1 MICIALYWLVSI
13 WVERT
18 LVLNGWAFS
27 SLNYIWDK
35 VIKNGLSKFFKGCLL
50 QNLLSP
56 LLNTFFHL
64 CTQDA
69 VYKFPSKMT
78 KCRLGCL
85 YQLSLNFPKK
95 MFWHLQK
102 VTKEKG
108 SWIHFQSSC
117 TLTTVT
123 LLLMGSVASISL

>member
-1 MICIALYWLVSI
+1 MAMFHLCINSQLICIALYWLVSI

-35 VIKNGLSKFFKGCLL
+35 VIKSGLSKFFKGCLL
-50 QNLLSP
+50 QNLLRP

-102 VTKEKG
+102 VTKKRAVG
-108 SWIHFQSSC
+108 SIFNQAAH
-117 TLTTVT
+117 
-123 LLLMGSVASISL
+123 LLL